1 MLLDDMLD
9 HHIPKASIAL
19 LRFSAAVFSL
29 LRSSFTDSARS
40 LPFFLKARPH
50 E

>member
-9 HHIPKASIAL
+9 HHIPIKASIAL

-29 LRSSFTDSARS
+29 PRASFTDSARS
-40 LPFFLKARPH
+40 PFFLKARPH